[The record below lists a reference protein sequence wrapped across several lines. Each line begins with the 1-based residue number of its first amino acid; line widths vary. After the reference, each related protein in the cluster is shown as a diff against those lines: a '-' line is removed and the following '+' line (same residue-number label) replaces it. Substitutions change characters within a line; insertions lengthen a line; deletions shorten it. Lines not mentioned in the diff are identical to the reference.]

1 MAPSAPVSTATTEG
15 IRVTVRSQYLPDR
28 SHQGRYAFAYHIRI
42 ENLGDTPAQLKTR
55 HWVITD
61 GNGEVEEV
69 RGDGVVGAQPR
80 LEPGQS
86 FEYTRG
92 CMLKTPHGVM
102 QGSYQMHRDDGT
114 MFDATI
120 APFSLTMPNALN

>member
-1 MAPSAPVSTATTEG
+1 MAPSAAVSTATTEG

-28 SHQGRYAFAYHIRI
+28 SQPGRYAFAYHIRI
-42 ENLGDTPAQLKTR
+42 ENLGETAAQLRTR
-55 HWVITD
+55 HWIITD

-86 FEYTRG
+86 FEYTSG
-92 CMLKTPHGVM
+92 CLLKTPHGVM
-102 QGSYQMHRDDGT
+102 QGTYRMHRDDGST
-114 MFDATI
+114 FDAII